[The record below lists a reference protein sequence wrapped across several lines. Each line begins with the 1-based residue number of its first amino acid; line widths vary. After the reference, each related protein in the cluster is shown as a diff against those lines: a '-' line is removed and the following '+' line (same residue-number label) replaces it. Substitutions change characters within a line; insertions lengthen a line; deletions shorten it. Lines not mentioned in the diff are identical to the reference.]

1 MWNRQKDEIAP
12 PARETPMSAPPPV
25 REAARDMRPPEP
37 QQRESTLRGGIATIG
52 KNLIVKGNVSG
63 GEDLYVDGELEGSVE
78 LKDNNITVGPNGR
91 VNANLHAR
99 DIVVLGRLKGNVR
112 AVERLEIRKTGS
124 LIGDIVTARV
134 VIEDG
139 AYFKGSIDIQKGAA
153 ASPPAPAP
161 PPAAAPAVQTAA
173 ASAGSTSGS
182 MPASP
187 AAGPTQS
194 PAPALA
200 PAPISATTP
209 AGPSSNFSLSGEPKK
224 Y

>member
-1 MWNRQKDEIAP
+1 MWNRQKDEMAP
-12 PARETPMSAPPPV
+12 PVRDTPPPAPPL
-25 REAARDMRPPEP
+25 REAAREVRAPEP
-37 QQRESTLRGGIATIG
+37 PREPALRGGIATIG
-52 KNLIVKGNVSG
+52 KNLIVKGNVGG
-63 GEDLYVDGELEGSVE
+63 GEDLYIDGEVEGSVE

-99 DIVVLGRLKGNVR
+99 DIVVLGRVKGNVR

-139 AYFKGSIDIQKGAA
+139 AYFKGSIDIQKGTPAA
-153 ASPPAPAP
+153 PPAPVVAP
-161 PPAAAPAVQTAA
+161 VTAAATPAASGAVTHSPSA
-173 ASAGSTSGS
+173 ASAGASSSPSST
-182 MPASP
+182 
-187 AAGPTQS
+187 
-194 PAPALA
+194 APSAPLA

-209 AGPSSNFSLSGEPKK
+209 AASSGFSLSGDPKK